1 VTRGFIGLAIA
12 VALAGCGGG
21 DGGGDAAERTVTVT
35 ETTDSGTKTG
45 APDPE
50 APADAIVTEYGARQ
64 VRRTAYYGAVI
75 ENPSR
80 AQEAQ
85 EVRVTV
91 RIRDRRDDVIAREV
105 VEVAVVPPGAQFN
118 VGGALELPGRKKV
131 ASVDVRSKAANGAE
145 PEHPL
150 ARVTN
155 VRVEPQEYGGL
166 RVHAIIE
173 NTLLSNLPPRARVYA
188 VLRDGDGQIVGGLS
202 GTAGHVIRPRERSPL
217 ELELTEDLPDA
228 VKAGV
233 SVDSPVT
240 P

>member
-1 VTRGFIGLAIA
+1 MIPLAIA
-12 VALAGCGGG
+12 VALAGCGGDDG
-21 DGGGDAAERTVTVT
+21 DGDAAERTVTVT
-35 ETTDSGTKTG
+35 KTEDSGTK
-45 APDPE
+45 APATDPE
-50 APADAIVTEYGARQ
+50 APADAIVTEYGAKQ
-64 VRRTAYYGAVI
+64 VERTAYYGAVL

-85 EVRVTV
+85 GVRVTV

-105 VEVAVVPPGAQFN
+105 VDVAVVPPGAQFN

-131 ASVDVRSKAANGAE
+131 ASVEVKAKAEDGAA
-145 PEHPL
+145 PDHPL

-173 NTLLSNLPPRARVYA
+173 NTLLSNLPARARVYA
-188 VLRDGDGQIVGGLS
+188 VLRDGDDQIVGGLS
-202 GTAGHVIRPRERSPL
+202 GSAGHVIRPRERSPL
-217 ELELTEDLPDA
+217 ELELTDDLPDA

-233 SVDSPVT
+233 SVDSPVA